1 MKVRKTPVR
10 ASDRAGAFHVPQVVL
25 LVLIAISIACS
36 TSKSASPPTQLASSQ
51 PISSPANPLPSSA
64 APEQAACKLTLSEAP
79 VINRVKLGMTVD
91 EVLARFPGS
100 KDDAD
105 VSAQLARRG
114 QFGNGSLLITPSKYG
129 SSADFKDVNRLS
141 FSLLD
146 GRVSS
151 LTINYN
157 GPEWPHVDKFV
168 EKFLEGRNLPDS
180 AQWEPYAGL
189 ETQMKTLTCTG
200 FSVQAFI
207 GGQGGNQNY
216 VLLKDIE
223 ADKKLKDRR
232 KKAQEQASPKP

>member
-1 MKVRKTPVR
+1 MR
-10 ASDRAGAFHVPQVVL
+10 ASGRAGVFHLAQVVVV
-25 LVLIAISIACS
+25 VLIAISIACS
-36 TSKSASPPTQLASSQ
+36 TSKSASPPSQLASSQ
-51 PISSPANPLPSSA
+51 PVSSPATPLPSSA
-64 APEQAACKLTLSEAP
+64 APEQSACKLTLSEAP
-79 VINRVKLGMTVD
+79 AINRVKLGMTVD
-91 EVLARFPGS
+91 EILVRFPGS
-100 KDDAD
+100 KEDAD

-157 GPEWPHVDKFV
+157 GPEWPDVDKFV
-168 EKFLEGRNLPDS
+168 EKFLEGRDLPGS

-189 ETQMKTLTCTG
+189 ETQMKTLTCAG
-200 FSVQAFI
+200 FSIQVFI
-207 GGQGGNQNY
+207 GGQGGSQNY
-216 VLLKDIE
+216 VLLKDID

-232 KKAQEQASPKP
+232 KKAQQPASPTP